1 MTRSLIG
8 CHALVWTGTFDADGI
23 ESSVERTHRAGFDLV
38 EFPLM
43 DPFAFDADVARASLE
58 RYGLKASASLGLA
71 DDTDISSEDP
81 DVVAAGEALLRRA
94 VEVVAQ
100 IGGTQLCGVIYS
112 AMRKYMDPATEA
124 GVANSRAVIG
134 RVAEYGAGLGVSL
147 VLEVVNRYETN
158 VLNTGRQAL
167 AYLDAVGRDDVA
179 VHLDSYHMNIE
190 ESDMVAPVL
199 DCASRLGYV
208 HIGES
213 HRGYLGTG
221 NVDFDGLFKALGR
234 IDYSGPV
241 VFESFSSAVVSPT
254 LSRSLGIWRDL
265 WRDSDDLGAHANA
278 YIRGALRAVETIALH

>member
-71 DDTDISSEDP
+71 DDTDISREDP

>member
-1 MTRSLIG
+1 
-8 CHALVWTGTFDADGI
+8 
-23 ESSVERTHRAGFDLV
+23 
-38 EFPLM
+38 
-43 DPFAFDADVARASLE
+43 
-58 RYGLKASASLGLA
+58 
-71 DDTDISSEDP
+71 
-81 DVVAAGEALLRRA
+81 
-94 VEVVAQ
+94 VEVVQQ

-134 RVAEYGAGLGVSL
+134 RVAEYGASRGVSL
-147 VLEVVNRYETN
+147 ALEVVNRYETN

-199 DCASRLGYV
+199 DCADRLGYV

-221 NVDFDGLFKALGR
+221 NVDFDGLFKALGW
-234 IDYSGPV
+234 IGYSGPV

-265 WRDSDDLGAHANA
+265 WQDSDDLGAHANA

>member
-23 ESSVERTHRAGFDLV
+23 NSAVERTHRAGFDLV

-43 DPFAFDADVARASLE
+43 DPFAFDADVARAALE
-58 RYGLKASASLGLA
+58 RYGLQASASLGLA
-71 DDTDISSEDP
+71 ADTDISSETP

-94 VEVVAQ
+94 VEVVSQ
-100 IGGTQLCGVIYS
+100 IGGTQLCGVVYS
-112 AMRKYMDPATEA
+112 AMQKYMDPATEA

-134 RVAEYGAGLGVSL
+134 RVAQYGAGLGVSL
-147 VLEVVNRYETN
+147 ALEVVNRYETN
-158 VLNTGRQAL
+158 ILNTGRQAL
-167 AYLDAVGRDDVA
+167 AYVDAIGRDDVA

-199 DCASRLGYV
+199 DCADRLAYV

-221 NVDFDGLFKALGR
+221 NVDIDGLFKALGR
-234 IDYSGPV
+234 IGYSGPV
-241 VFESFSSAVVSPT
+241 VFESFSSTVVSPS
-254 LSRSLGIWRDL
+254 LSRALGIWRDL

>member
-43 DPFAFDADVARASLE
+43 DPFAFDADVARAALE
-58 RYGLKASASLGLA
+58 RYGLKASASLGLS
-71 DDTDISSEDP
+71 DDTDISSENP
-81 DVVAAGEALLRRA
+81 DVVATGEALLRRA

-147 VLEVVNRYETN
+147 ALEVVNRYETN

-199 DCASRLGYV
+199 DCAGRLGYV

>member
-8 CHALVWTGTFDADGI
+8 CHALVWTGAFDADGI

-43 DPFAFDADVARASLE
+43 DPFAFDADVARAALE

-71 DDTDISSEDP
+71 DETDISSENP
-81 DVVAAGEALLRRA
+81 DAVAAGEALLRRA
-94 VEVVAQ
+94 VEVVAE

-134 RVAEYGAGLGVSL
+134 RVAEFGAGLGVSL
-147 VLEVVNRYETN
+147 ALEVVNRYETN

-167 AYLDAVGRDDVA
+167 AYCDAVGRDDVA

-190 ESDMVAPVL
+190 ESDMVVPVL
-199 DCASRLGYV
+199 DCADRLGYV

-234 IDYSGPV
+234 IGYTGPV

-265 WRDSDDLGAHANA
+265 WSDSDDLGAHANA

>member
-23 ESSVERTHRAGFDLV
+23 NAAVERTHRAGFDLV

-43 DPFAFDADVARASLE
+43 DPFAFDADVARAALE
-58 RYGLKASASLGLA
+58 RYGLQASASLGLA
-71 DDTDISSEDP
+71 ADTDISSENP
-81 DVVAAGEALLRRA
+81 DVVATGEALLRRA
-94 VEVVAQ
+94 VEVVSQ

-112 AMRKYMDPATEA
+112 AMQKYMDPATEA

-147 VLEVVNRYETN
+147 ALEVVNRYETN

-167 AYLDAVGRDDVA
+167 AYLDAIGRGDVA

-199 DCASRLGYV
+199 DCADRLAYV

-234 IDYSGPV
+234 IGYSGPV
-241 VFESFSSAVVSPT
+241 VFESFSSAVVSPS
-254 LSRSLGIWRDL
+254 LSRALGIWRDL
-265 WRDSDDLGAHANA
+265 WRDSDDLGAHANI
-278 YIRGALRAVETIALH
+278 YIRGALQAVETIALH

>member
-23 ESSVERTHRAGFDLV
+23 NAAVERTHRAGFDLV

-43 DPFAFDADVARASLE
+43 DPFAFDVDVARAALE
-58 RYGLKASASLGLA
+58 RYGLQASASLGLA
-71 DDTDISSEDP
+71 ADTDISSENP

-94 VEVVAQ
+94 VEVVSQ

-112 AMRKYMDPATEA
+112 AMQKYMDPATEA

-134 RVAEYGAGLGVSL
+134 RVAQYGAGLGVSL
-147 VLEVVNRYETN
+147 ALEVVNRYETN
-158 VLNTGRQAL
+158 ILNTGRQAL
-167 AYLDAVGRDDVA
+167 AYVDAIGRDDVA

-199 DCASRLGYV
+199 DCADRLAYV

-234 IDYSGPV
+234 IGYSGPV
-241 VFESFSSAVVSPT
+241 VFESFSSTVVSPS
-254 LSRSLGIWRDL
+254 LSRALGIWRDL

>member
-43 DPFAFDADVARASLE
+43 DPFAFDAHVARAALE
-58 RYGLKASASLGLA
+58 RYGLKASASLGLS
-71 DDTDISSEDP
+71 DDTDISSENP
-81 DVVAAGEALLRRA
+81 DVVATGEALLRRA

-147 VLEVVNRYETN
+147 ALEVVNRYETN

-199 DCASRLGYV
+199 DCAGRLGYV